1 VFELGYPYLLALL
14 PAPLLVWR
22 FLPPYREREASV
34 RVPFLE
40 GLASATGAEPRKG
53 GLILRR
59 NLLQKALAPMIWALL
74 VVALARPQLIEPP
87 IVKTESARDLMLGV
101 DLSGSMDTRDVF
113 DEQGERVSRIEMTK
127 IVIGDFVDRREG
139 DRIGIIVF
147 GTQAFVQTPFTRDH
161 ELVRALLTQLRA
173 GMAGP
178 QTMLGDGIGLTIKA
192 FEQSEARDKVLILLT
207 DGSDTGS
214 KVPPTKAAEIAAAG
228 GITIHTVA
236 FGDPGTVGEAE
247 MDTETLERIASTTG
261 GTAFQA
267 DDREQLEDIYRQI
280 DALTPE
286 EIETT
291 SYRPTRPLFHWP
303 LGIVLLLLI
312 LYNTLMLGRVG
323 VQRLR
328 ASHA

>member
-1 VFELGYPYLLALL
+1 
-14 PAPLLVWR
+14 
-22 FLPPYREREASV
+22 
-34 RVPFLE
+34 
-40 GLASATGAEPRKG
+40 
-53 GLILRR
+53 
-59 NLLQKALAPMIWALL
+59 
-74 VVALARPQLIEPP
+74 
-87 IVKTESARDLMLGV
+87 
-101 DLSGSMDTRDVF
+101 
-113 DEQGERVSRIEMTK
+113 
-127 IVIGDFVDRREG
+127 
-139 DRIGIIVF
+139 
-147 GTQAFVQTPFTRDH
+147 
-161 ELVRALLTQLRA
+161 
-173 GMAGP
+173 MAGP

-291 SYRPTRPLFHWP
+291 SYRSTRPLFHWP